1 MVTNNPGPTKGPHG
15 SAMAALPP
23 AAAPYAAVIA
33 SLIPAVVDGVTS
45 SLLERL
51 PSLLAVEGDRLA
63 YDLDQLAAA
72 TSLSRRTLESYVADG
87 TLSATRVGRR
97 LVVSP
102 ESARAFLRS
111 FHRSSRGVA

>member
-1 MVTNNPGPTKGPHG
+1 MVTTNHDPTKGSPEADTA
-15 SAMAALPP
+15 SPTAVF
-23 AAAPYAAVIA
+23 AAVLTSIDQ
-33 SLIPAVVDGVTS
+33 AVADGVTDA
-45 SLLERL
+45 LLERL
-51 PSLLAVEGDRLA
+51 PPLLAVEGDRLA
-63 YDLDQLAAA
+63 YDLDRLAAA

-111 FHRSSRGVA
+111 FHRGSRGVA